1 LLLIVALVVVVAQLH
16 GCGRGASHTRFEGA
30 LTSSPLLIHVCGW
43 NGPVTGDERFAGS
56 LRRGGLPHEI
66 ELFDWTDG
74 SRGLFALRRAQ
85 TSAAPS
91 DKLAARIVEA
101 IDASPGRPIVL
112 TGDSSGCGVLLDAL
126 EKLPADK
133 QVQTVVLASP
143 AMSSGYDLAPALSHV
158 RGHVYSFN
166 SSRDWFILQLGTTVF
181 GTTDCR
187 HEAAAGNAGF
197 RWPADAA
204 TQAKLV
210 QMPYDPAWQDRF
222 GQPGGHSDAL
232 RPRFT
237 EGFLAPLIL
246 RDEP

>member
-1 LLLIVALVVVVAQLH
+1 MLLVGLIVVVAQLH

-30 LTSSPLLIHVCGW
+30 LADAPLLIHVCGW
-43 NGPVTGDERFAGS
+43 NGPVTGDERFAES
-56 LRRGGLPHEI
+56 LMRGGLPHEI

-85 TSAAPS
+85 RSQAPS

-101 IDASPGRPIVL
+101 IDASPGRAIVL
-112 TGDSSGCGVLLDAL
+112 TGDSSGCGVLLDAI
-126 EKLPADK
+126 EKLPPDK

-143 AMSSGYDLAPALSHV
+143 AMSSGYDVAPAASRV
-158 RGHVYSFN
+158 RGHIYSFH

-181 GTTDCR
+181 GTTDGK

-197 RWPADAA
+197 RWPGDGA

-210 QMPYDPAWQDRF
+210 QMPYDPAWAEQF

-232 RPRFT
+232 RPRFA
-237 EGFLAPLIL
+237 EAFLVPLIL
-246 RDEP
+246 SDEP